1 MSNASDTIF
10 FKKKFT
16 NWWYGEWLLVN
27 KKMMLVVDL
36 KTNKKLAITTIC
48 KNVVNNLL
56 L

>member
-1 MSNASDTIF
+1 MSNASDTNF
-10 FKKKFT
+10 FKKSFT
-16 NWWYGEWLLVN
+16 YCWYGEWLLVN
-27 KKMMLVVDL
+27 KKMILMVDL